1 MTAQLDRDVEEIK
14 RCTDVL
20 MTCVD
25 ERLSDF
31 RPVIV
36 VRALI
41 AEAFIFAIC
50 TSRKETPAAS
60 ADFAEFLETT
70 AADIRNRKILS
81 YLPDDASES

>member
-1 MTAQLDRDVEEIK
+1 MTAELDRDFEEVK
-14 RCTDVL
+14 RCTEVL

-25 ERLSDF
+25 GQLSDF

-41 AEAFIFAIC
+41 AEAFIFAIA
-50 TSRKETPAAS
+50 SRKETPAAS

-70 AADIRNRKILS
+70 AADIRNGKVVS
-81 YLPDDASES
+81 YLPDDVSGS